1 VSLTGHLQIIW
12 MENSSAH
19 IERLLSIQT
28 LPSSLR
34 NAKTTSIMISSKAYA
49 ALDSKTPL
57 QPYNLSRRSVG
68 PNDVHIEILY
78 CGVCHSDLHQARNE
92 WGGSLYPM
100 VPGHEIVGRV
110 VEAGSQVSRF
120 KAGDIAAVGVIV
132 DSCRHCN
139 PCKQDL
145 EQYCIEAPTVTYNGY
160 ERDGKTLSQGGYST
174 NIVTNQH
181 FVLRVDPGSDLKAV
195 APLLCAGI
203 TTWSPLRHLKV
214 GKGMRVAVA
223 GLGGLGHMGLKF
235 AVSLGAEVTLIST
248 SPEKEKDA
256 RRLGAHN
263 FINVKDSAALK
274 KFNSYFDVILNT
286 ISAPH
291 DYKTYLDL
299 LTLNGTMAIVGLP
312 PEAQSVSPFSLLTNR
327 RSIMGSCIG
336 GIKETQEMLDYCAAN
351 NIVSDVEVI
360 PMQQINEAFERMQK
374 GDVRYR
380 FVIDLAS
387 LKS

>member
-1 VSLTGHLQIIW
+1 
-12 MENSSAH
+12 
-19 IERLLSIQT
+19 
-28 LPSSLR
+28 
-34 NAKTTSIMISSKAYA
+34 MIATKAYA
-49 ALDSKTPL
+49 ALDSKSPL
-57 QPYNLSRRSVG
+57 QPFNFNRRDLG
-68 PNDVHIEILY
+68 PKDVHLEILY

-92 WGGSLYPM
+92 WGGSLFPM

-110 VEAGSQVSRF
+110 VSVGSEVTRF
-120 KAGDIAAVGVIV
+120 KPGDIAAVGVIV

-139 PCKQDL
+139 PCKTDL
-145 EQYCIEAPTVTYNGY
+145 EQYCVEAPTVTYNGY
-160 ERDGKTLSQGGYST
+160 ERDGKTLTQGGYAT
-174 NIVTNQH
+174 TIVTDEH
-181 FVLRVDPGSDLKAV
+181 FVLRVDPNSDLKAV

-248 SPEKEKDA
+248 SSEKEKDA
-256 RRLGAHN
+256 RRLGAHH
-263 FINVKDSAALK
+263 FINSKDASALK

-299 LTLNGTMAIVGLP
+299 LNLNGTMAIVGLP
-312 PEAQSVSPFSLLTNR
+312 PEAQAVSPFSLLTNR

-336 GIKETQEMLDYCAAN
+336 GIRETQEMLDYCASN

-387 LKS
+387 LKQ